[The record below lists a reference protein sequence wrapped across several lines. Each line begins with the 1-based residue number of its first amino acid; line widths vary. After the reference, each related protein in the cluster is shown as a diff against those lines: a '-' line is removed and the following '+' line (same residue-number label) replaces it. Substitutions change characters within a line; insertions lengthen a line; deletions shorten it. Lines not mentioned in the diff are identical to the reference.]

1 MRKCFKSEHCSV
13 LLGSRHLFYRCD
25 NAITYHRYR
34 DLLKLEKCYLLGVK
48 LDFLLI
54 SWIANGNLTDDLFSL
69 QWCQIVAAFV
79 ACAPLYQNN
88 KSPILHID
96 GVVKQCYTVTEFLC
110 NHSII
115 DECTLL
121 RIQIPKIFTNFRIR
135 IFSPL
140 DPDPIFYL
148 F

>member
-34 DLLKLEKCYLLGVK
+34 DLLKVEICLPPSSQTRVLTQYLVVLRQLTVFCPGNGV
-48 LDFLLI
+48 
-54 SWIANGNLTDDLFSL
+54 TV
-69 QWCQIVAAFV
+69 QIVAILPEPTSIQILLFPV
-79 ACAPLYQNN
+79 DVIILQN
-88 KSPILHID
+88 
-96 GVVKQCYTVTEFLC
+96 FLC

-115 DECTLL
+115 DECTLQ
-121 RIQIPKIFTNFRIR
+121 IQIPKCFTNFMIR
-135 IFSPL
+135 IFSPS